1 MEIAIWGA
9 GAVGIGLASALAR
22 PGTELCIIGRDPET
36 LGALARE
43 GIERFGL
50 MGDVRIAP
58 EALRLES
65 DAKVLAAAPP
75 EWLLVCAKAHSSA
88 AIAATLEPIAATME
102 GRTRIV
108 LCQNGWGNETPFLS
122 YWPRERLFHAR
133 VITGFHRHRL
143 HQVEITAH
151 AAPIALG
158 SLYDAPIECLEGLA
172 EGLSS
177 GGIPAE
183 VRVDM
188 ESVLW
193 AKMLY
198 NCALNPLGALTNR
211 RYGELAGA
219 EPTREIIG
227 EVVAEIF
234 AVLDRSGHR
243 VDWADADSYL
253 ETFYSELIPPTAV
266 HESSMLQDLRAG
278 RQTEIESLCGAV
290 ERLGEHH
297 GVPTPVVSAL
307 ARLVRAAEHRKYRQ
321 QETGFPVGLRRWC
334 GQPPT
339 ALQLTYH

>member
-1 MEIAIWGA
+1 LEIAIWGA

-22 PGTELCIIGRDPET
+22 PSTKICLIGRDPDT
-36 LGALARE
+36 LGALATE

-50 MGDVRIAP
+50 MGEVRIAP
-58 EALRLES
+58 DALRLES
-65 DAKVLAAAPP
+65 DPTMLAAAPP
-75 EWLLVCAKAHSSA
+75 EWLLICAKAHASSA
-88 AIAATLEPIAATME
+88 IAGALEPLAPALQ

-108 LCQNGWGNETPFLS
+108 LCQNGWGNEAPFLS
-122 YWPRERLFHAR
+122 YWPRQRLFHAR

-158 SLYDAPIECLEGLA
+158 SLFDAPIECLEPLA
-172 EGLSS
+172 ERLSK

-211 RYGELAGA
+211 RYGELAEA

-227 EVVAEIF
+227 KVVAEIF
-234 AVLDRSGHR
+234 AALERSGHR
-243 VDWADADSYL
+243 VGWPDAESYL
-253 ETFYSELIPPTAV
+253 ETFYSELIPPTAA

-278 RQTEIESLCGAV
+278 RRTEIESLCGAV
-290 ERLGEHH
+290 ERLGELH

-307 ARLVRAAEHRKYRQ
+307 AQLVRAAE
-321 QETGFPVGLRRWC
+321 LRSDD
-334 GQPPT
+334 G
-339 ALQLTYH
+339 